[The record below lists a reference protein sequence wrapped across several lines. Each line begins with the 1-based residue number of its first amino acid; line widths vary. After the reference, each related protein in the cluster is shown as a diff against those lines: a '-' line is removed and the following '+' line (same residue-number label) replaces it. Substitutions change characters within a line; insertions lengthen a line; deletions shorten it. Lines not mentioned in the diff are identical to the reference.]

1 MGEKRLKIPFYARY
15 LLTVNEAACYFNI
28 GAKKMRTLVSEHE
41 GAKWMIYN
49 GNRIMIKRELLASW
63 VIAIAVTFLILLA
76 GTAIEVFLEYAT
88 RKIGLRIVI

>member
-1 MGEKRLKIPFYARY
+1 MGEKRLEIPFYARY

-49 GNRIMIKRELLASW
+49 GNRIMIKKR
-63 VIAIAVTFLILLA
+63 AVRILA
-76 GTAIEVFLEYAT
+76 GSADSYLTKSDRLKEEV
-88 RKIGLRIVI
+88 

>member
-1 MGEKRLKIPFYARY
+1 MGEKRLEIPFYARY

-49 GNRIMIKRELLASW
+49 GNRIMIKRELFASW
-63 VIAIAVTFLILLA
+63 LDQQTGSQGIEKKQGFICKTVQNTFLLS
-76 GTAIEVFLEYAT
+76 GRETDF
-88 RKIGLRIVI
+88 